1 MAYNDEYGVARL
13 YTNGDFEKRLN
24 QAFEGDFTL
33 KFNLAPPVWARR
45 DGQGRLIKAQY
56 GSWMWQAFKVLAR
69 LKFLRGTAF
78 DVFGGSE
85 ERRMERQLIE
95 DYRISILA
103 ALSKLTADNLALATE
118 LANLP
123 EQIRGY
129 GHVKLESLQRV
140 RVRWRLIDQALSGS
154 SGAEPAHKQAA

>member
-1 MAYNDEYGVARL
+1 
-13 YTNGDFEKRLN
+13 
-24 QAFEGDFTL
+24 
-33 KFNLAPPVWARR
+33 
-45 DGQGRLIKAQY
+45 
-56 GSWMWQAFKVLAR
+56 
-69 LKFLRGTAF
+69 
-78 DVFGGSE
+78 
-85 ERRMERQLIE
+85 MERQLIE